1 MHKDCLAKVAKEVFL
16 LFKQEG
22 DLLMNQK
29 SAIRTK
35 FIVRIGMLGALSF
48 IIMLLEFPIGFAEFL
63 KLDFSDIVAMIGG
76 ITMGPLAAV
85 AIQFI
90 KNLLKV
96 VIISKTAG
104 IGELANLIVGIAYV
118 LPATIIYHKVKS
130 NKGLIAGLIAGSITM
145 VVIACLANFF
155 ILLPLYWSF
164 LSEETMT
171 VASRWNFIQ
180 VILLPFNLIKAII
193 ITILTFTL
201 HLSMKPLYKHF
212 AK

>member
-1 MHKDCLAKVAKEVFL
+1 
-16 LFKQEG
+16 
-22 DLLMNQK
+22 MNQTN
-29 SAIRTK
+29 SLRTK
-35 FIVRIGMLGALSF
+35 FLVRVAMLGALAF
-48 IIMLLEFPIGFAEFL
+48 IIMLIEFPLFAEFL

-96 VIISKTAG
+96 VIISRTAG

-130 NKGLIAGLIAGSITM
+130 NKGLTLGLIAGGLTM
-145 VVIACLANFF
+145 VIIACLTNFF

-164 LSEETMT
+164 LSQDTMT
-171 VASRWNFIQ
+171 VAARWTFVQ
-180 VILLPFNLIKAII
+180 TVILPFNVVKAILVSI
-193 ITILTFTL
+193 VTFGIHISL
-201 HLSMKPLYKHF
+201 KSFYKYLQL
-212 AK
+212 